1 MSKNKRTKTLFAS
14 VYFYSHIVTVGLH
27 PRLLY
32 DTPTGFGFRKE
43 SEIEGH
49 LLGCSTQS
57 E

>member
-1 MSKNKRTKTLFAS
+1 MSKNKRTKTKFSS

-32 DTPTGFGFRKE
+32 DTPTGFCFRKE
-43 SEIEGH
+43 SEIEGY
-49 LLGCSTQS
+49 LLGFLNQS